1 MRTTQTPSLAVIA
14 RSVTTGGHIGSP
26 DTRQDILAVTL
37 DGISDI
43 SPGDQVKKRKQVMIR
58 TDRANRDAPAMRPHS
73 PGATLNW
80 LICGVNGTL
89 VMLPARGRW
98 LIPLG

>member
-1 MRTTQTPSLAVIA
+1 
-14 RSVTTGGHIGSP
+14 
-26 DTRQDILAVTL
+26 VTL

-43 SPGDQVKKRKQVMIR
+43 SPGDQVKKRKQVLTR
-58 TDRANRDAPAMRPHS
+58 TDRANRGEPAMRPHS

-89 VMLPARGRW
+89 GIVPAREGWLVRLEKVGWSGSGHRW
-98 LIPLG
+98 PPACEAWHGSRHGTALGMAPP